1 MSIRSIKIQ
10 YYKSIKDC
18 CVPLQSNNIIVGEN
32 GVGKSNF
39 LSAIHY
45 FYANMTES
53 HLQSDIFDE
62 NNPFSNFV
70 RIQIEYDLSR
80 FVRIAKNKIKAAS
93 QGASSPYLSFT
104 RKFISSAVLT
114 HTSPSSF
121 RWNRSKIIRFAG
133 TTLIL
138 TVLSLKTCFLFF
150 IWTVTKSI
158 SMTGIPFGRFW
169 GRPPMFPILKS
180 SGRFRRSS
188 RSLVIPNR
196 DRTKDYCR
204 PTNF

>member
-80 FVRIAKNKIKAAS
+80 FVRIAK
-93 QGASSPYLSFT
+93 
-104 RKFISSAVLT
+104 
-114 HTSPSSF
+114 
-121 RWNRSKIIRFAG
+121 
-133 TTLIL
+133 
-138 TVLSLKTCFLFF
+138 
-150 IWTVTKSI
+150 TKS
-158 SMTGIPFGRFW
+158 RLL
-169 GRPPMFPILKS
+169 RRVPPVLI
-180 SGRFRRSS
+180 
-188 RSLVIPNR
+188 
-196 DRTKDYCR
+196 
-204 PTNF
+204 

>member
-45 FYANMTES
+45 FYANMTENN
-53 HLQSDIFDE
+53 LRDDIFDA

-80 FVRIAKNKIKAAS
+80 FVE
-93 QGASSPYLSFT
+93 SP
-104 RKFISSAVLT
+104 K
-114 HTSPSSF
+114 
-121 RWNRSKIIRFAG
+121 
-133 TTLIL
+133 
-138 TVLSLKTCFLFF
+138 
-150 IWTVTKSI
+150 TKS
-158 SMTGIPFGRFW
+158 RLL
-169 GRPPMFPILKS
+169 RRVPPVLI
-180 SGRFRRSS
+180 
-188 RSLVIPNR
+188 
-196 DRTKDYCR
+196 
-204 PTNF
+204 